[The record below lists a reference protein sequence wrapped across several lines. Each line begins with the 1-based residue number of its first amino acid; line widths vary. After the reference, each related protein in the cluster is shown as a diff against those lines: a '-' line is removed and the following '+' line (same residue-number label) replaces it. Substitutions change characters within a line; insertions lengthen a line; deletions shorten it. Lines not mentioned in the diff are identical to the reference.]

1 MPLTTTLPIEHL
13 DHAVGRRAESQ
24 TAENKPV
31 RAIRRAGR
39 GFKIRRGNPSCEF
52 ESHLRHKVKTAATA
66 LFSGFRGWG
75 LWAIP
80 WAILLVLVTCACDAR
95 FYVAE
100 SGAGGAGGEGGMG
113 GAALGGAAGAV
124 AEADGMAGAGPEP
137 EPEPEPY
144 CIHSI
149 GDQRWE
155 PVSCEGDV
163 CTVALT
169 ELHHWQCSDGRV
181 WEEERT
187 RFVEHPNMGGAGGA
201 P

>member
-1 MPLTTTLPIEHL
+1 PIV
-13 DHAVGRRAESQ
+13 ASAPRPG
-24 TAENKPV
+24 P
-31 RAIRRAGR
+31 RAGR
-39 GFKIRRGNPSCEF
+39 IAVREHARRRFGAPAPGQGRPSGLSAVAVSRRCRPKWRNGRRSGFKIRRGNPSCEF

-124 AEADGMAGAGPEP
+124 AEADGMAGAEP
-137 EPEPEPY
+137 EP
-144 CIHSI
+144 
-149 GDQRWE
+149 
-155 PVSCEGDV
+155 
-163 CTVALT
+163 
-169 ELHHWQCSDGRV
+169 
-181 WEEERT
+181 
-187 RFVEHPNMGGAGGA
+187 
-201 P
+201 